1 MDLVAGAVGSIVT
14 KLGELLHGEYKLQ
27 KGLPEQIEY
36 LKNELESA
44 HTALCKVGAT
54 PPEQQDPQVRLWTR
68 EVREASYDMEDILDA
83 FLVDVVEGA
92 APPENKNALLQRLK
106 KMTAKLL
113 KKSKARHDIA
123 GAIEDM
129 KKRLQEVSDRRH
141 RNFIPVAV
149 PAPATKLDPRLVEM
163 HKEAVQIIG
172 IERTRAELI
181 AMLQSST
188 HGHGDAG
195 ASSSS
200 NRTKIVSVVGAG
212 GLGKTTLAKAVYDEL
227 STGYDC
233 RAFVSV
239 GRNPDL
245 VQVFTS
251 IFFLLDEKK
260 YKAIRDVKDLQ
271 LLIGELRKFL
281 VNKRFFI
288 VIDDVWDINSWQA
301 LGSALHQNNN
311 GSRVVKTTR
320 NLEVACGDEVYQ
332 LGPLSHDN
340 SKKLFYMRLFG
351 GEDNCP
357 AHHPEEASKRFYTNV
372 VVCH

>member
-1 MDLVAGAVGSIVT
+1 MFPVVLALLSSSPSKQGDISPPSPLHCTNNYSRLSTLHPIASASAESSTSAVFHPGVGMDLVAGAVGSILT
-14 KLGELLHGEYKLQ
+14 NLGELLHREYKLQ
-27 KGLPEQIEY
+27 KGLPKQIEY

-44 HTALCKVGAT
+44 HTALCKVGET
-54 PPEQQDPQVRLWTR
+54 PPEHLDRQVQLWAGD
-68 EVREASYDMEDILDA
+68 VREASYDMEDILDA
-83 FLVDVVEGA
+83 VLVDVVEGA
-92 APPENKNALLQRLK
+92 APAETKSKKGLLKRLK
-106 KMTAKLL
+106 KMAKLL
-113 KKSKARHDIA
+113 KESKARHDIA

-129 KKRLQEVSDRRH
+129 RKRLQEVWDRRE
-141 RNFIPVAV
+141 RYSIPVAV
-149 PAPATKLDPRLVEM
+149 PAPATKLDPRLVDM
-163 HKEAVQIIG
+163 HKEAAQIIG

-181 AMLQSST
+181 DMLQSST

-227 STGYDC
+227 TTGYDC

-251 IFFLLDEKK
+251 IFLLLDEKK

-281 VNKRFFI
+281 VNKRY
-288 VIDDVWDINSWQA
+288 
-301 LGSALHQNNN
+301 
-311 GSRVVKTTR
+311 
-320 NLEVACGDEVYQ
+320 AC
-332 LGPLSHDN
+332 
-340 SKKLFYMRLFG
+340 
-351 GEDNCP
+351 
-357 AHHPEEASKRFYTNV
+357 AH
-372 VVCH
+372 

>member
-54 PPEQQDPQVRLWTR
+54 PPEQQDPQVRLWAR

-83 FLVDVVEGA
+83 FLVDVMEGA
-92 APPENKNALLQRLK
+92 APAKTKSKKGLLKRLK
-106 KMTAKLL
+106 KKMARLL

-123 GAIEDM
+123 GTIEDM
-129 KKRLQEVSDRRH
+129 KKRLQEVWDRRE
-141 RNFIPVAV
+141 RYSIPVAV
-149 PAPATKLDPRLVEM
+149 PAPATKLDPRLVDM
-163 HKEAVQIIG
+163 HKEAAQIIG

-181 AMLQSST
+181 DMLQSST

-200 NRTKIVSVVGAG
+200 NRTMIVSVVGAG
-212 GLGKTTLAKAVYDEL
+212 GLGKTTVAKAVYDEL

-251 IFFLLDEKK
+251 IFLLFDEKK

-281 VNKRFFI
+281 VNKRY
-288 VIDDVWDINSWQA
+288 
-301 LGSALHQNNN
+301 
-311 GSRVVKTTR
+311 
-320 NLEVACGDEVYQ
+320 AC
-332 LGPLSHDN
+332 
-340 SKKLFYMRLFG
+340 
-351 GEDNCP
+351 
-357 AHHPEEASKRFYTNV
+357 AH
-372 VVCH
+372 

>member
-1 MDLVAGAVGSIVT
+1 MDLVAGAVGSILT
-14 KLGELLHGEYKLQ
+14 NLGELLHREYKLQ
-27 KGLPEQIEY
+27 KGLPKQIEY

-44 HTALCKVGAT
+44 HTALCKVGET
-54 PPEQQDPQVRLWTR
+54 PPEHLDRQVRQWAGD
-68 EVREASYDMEDILDA
+68 VREASYDMEDILDA
-83 FLVDVVEGA
+83 FLIDVVEGA
-92 APPENKNALLQRLK
+92 APAETKSKKGLLKRLK
-106 KMTAKLL
+106 KKMARLL

-141 RNFIPVAV
+141 RNFIPVAL

-245 VQVFTS
+245 VQVLTS

-271 LLIGELRKFL
+271 LLIDELREFL
-281 VNKRFFI
+281 VNKRY
-288 VIDDVWDINSWQA
+288 
-301 LGSALHQNNN
+301 
-311 GSRVVKTTR
+311 
-320 NLEVACGDEVYQ
+320 AC
-332 LGPLSHDN
+332 
-340 SKKLFYMRLFG
+340 
-351 GEDNCP
+351 
-357 AHHPEEASKRFYTNV
+357 AH
-372 VVCH
+372 

>member
-44 HTALCKVGAT
+44 HTALRNLGET
-54 PPEQQDPQVRLWTR
+54 PPEQLGPQVRLWAR

-92 APPENKNALLQRLK
+92 DPAETKSKKGLLKRHKKRMARLLRTSKAAPAETKSLK
-106 KMTAKLL
+106 EKMDKLL
-113 KKSKARHDIA
+113 KTSKARHDIA

-129 KKRLQEVSDRRH
+129 KKRLQEVSYRRDRYS
-141 RNFIPVAV
+141 IPVAV
-149 PAPATKLDPRLVEM
+149 AAPATKLDPRLVDM
-163 HKEAVQIIG
+163 HKEAAQIIG

-188 HGHGDAG
+188 NGHGDAG
-195 ASSSS
+195 TSSSS

-212 GLGKTTLAKAVYDEL
+212 GLGKTTLAKAVYDKL

-251 IFFLLDEKK
+251 IFFGLDQNM
-260 YKAIRDVKDLQ
+260 YQAIRDVKDLQ
-271 LLIGELRKFL
+271 LLIGEPPK
-281 VNKRFFI
+281 I
-288 VIDDVWDINSWQA
+288 
-301 LGSALHQNNN
+301 
-311 GSRVVKTTR
+311 
-320 NLEVACGDEVYQ
+320 
-332 LGPLSHDN
+332 P
-340 SKKLFYMRLFG
+340 
-351 GEDNCP
+351 
-357 AHHPEEASKRFYTNV
+357 
-372 VVCH
+372 